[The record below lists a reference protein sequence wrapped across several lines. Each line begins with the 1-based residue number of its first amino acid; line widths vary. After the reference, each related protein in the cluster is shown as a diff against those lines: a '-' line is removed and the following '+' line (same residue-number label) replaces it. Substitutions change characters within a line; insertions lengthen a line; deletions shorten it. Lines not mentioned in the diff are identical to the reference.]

1 MIVLFERSEQVVDV
15 EILERHLDFSFLH
28 LLAIDISEILIEGVE
43 ARRDAM
49 VGTDALNIGIH
60 SRTQLTR
67 FRLGQ
72 WFIGTLPQRKQQ
84 RADTFSLF
92 HVKDIIIGV
101 EGIEGNGTF
110 IGISEVNA
118 IRSLGL
124 SVDKLAESLVAI
136 TCVHEQ
142 NMRALFVVLT
152 HHVVGE
158 EGFSTARW
166 S

>member
-1 MIVLFERSEQVVDV
+1 MFERSEQVVDV

-28 LLAIDISEILIEGVE
+28 LLAIDISEIFIEGVE

-49 VGTDALNIGIH
+49 VGTDALNVSIH

-72 WFIGTLPQRKQQ
+72 RFIGTLPQRKQQ

-92 HVKDIIIGV
+92 HIKDIVIGV

-110 IGISEVNA
+110 IGVSEVDP

-124 SVDKLAESLVAI
+124 SVNEFAESLVTI
-136 TCVHEQ
+136 TRIHQEY
-142 NMRALFVVLT
+142 MRSLFVVLT
-152 HHVVGE
+152 YHVVGE

-166 S
+166 T

>member
-1 MIVLFERSEQVVDV
+1 MFKRSEQVVDV

-28 LLAIDISEILIEGVE
+28 LLAIDISEIFIEGVE

-49 VGTDALNIGIH
+49 VGTDAFNVSIH

-72 WFIGTLPQRKQQ
+72 RFVGTLPQRKQQ
-84 RADTFSLF
+84 RADTLALF
-92 HVKDIIIGV
+92 HIKDIVIGV

-110 IGISEVNA
+110 IGVSEVDP

-124 SVDKLAESLVAI
+124 AVNEFAKPLI
-136 TCVHEQ
+136 TIARIHQ
-142 NMRALFVVLT
+142 KYMRSLFVVLT
-152 HHVVGE
+152 YHVVGE
-158 EGFSTARW
+158 ERFSTARW
-166 S
+166 T

>member
-1 MIVLFERSEQVVDV
+1 MFERSEQVVDV

-28 LLAIDISEILIEGVE
+28 LLAIDISEVFIEGVE

-49 VGTDALNIGIH
+49 VGTDTFNVSIH
-60 SRTQLTR
+60 SRPQLTR

-72 WFIGTLPQRKQQ
+72 RFIGTLPQRKQQ

-92 HVKDIIIGV
+92 NIKDIVIGV
-101 EGIEGNGTF
+101 EGIEGNGAF
-110 IGISEVNA
+110 IGVSEVDA
-118 IRSLGL
+118 IRSLGI
-124 SVDKLAESLVAI
+124 SVNEFAEPLI
-136 TCVHEQ
+136 TIARIHQEHV
-142 NMRALFVVLT
+142 RPLFVVLT

-166 S
+166 T

>member
-1 MIVLFERSEQVVDV
+1 MFERSEQVVDV

-28 LLAIDISEILIEGVE
+28 LLAIDISEVFIEGIE
-43 ARRDAM
+43 ARRYTM
-49 VGTDALNIGIH
+49 VCTDAFNVSIH

-72 WFIGTLPQRKQQ
+72 RFIGTLPQRKQQ

-92 HVKDIIIGV
+92 HIKDIVIGV

-110 IGISEVNA
+110 IGVSEVDA

-124 SVDKLAESLVAI
+124 SVNEFAEPLI
-136 TCVHEQ
+136 TIARIHQEHV
-142 NMRALFVVLT
+142 RPLFVVLT

-166 S
+166 T

>member
-1 MIVLFERSEQVVDV
+1 
-15 EILERHLDFSFLH
+15 
-28 LLAIDISEILIEGVE
+28 
-43 ARRDAM
+43 M
-49 VGTDALNIGIH
+49 VGTDAFNVSIH

-72 WFIGTLPQRKQQ
+72 RFIGTLPQRKQQ

-92 HVKDIIIGV
+92 HIKDIVIGV

-110 IGISEVNA
+110 IGVSEVDA

-124 SVDKLAESLVAI
+124 SVNEFAEPLI
-136 TCVHEQ
+136 TIARIHQEHV
-142 NMRALFVVLT
+142 RPLFVVLT

-166 S
+166 P

>member
-1 MIVLFERSEQVVDV
+1 MFERSEQVVDV

-28 LLAIDISEILIEGVE
+28 LLAIDISEVFIEGVE

-49 VGTDALNIGIH
+49 VGTDAFNVSIH

-72 WFIGTLPQRKQQ
+72 RFIGTLPQRKQQ

-92 HVKDIIIGV
+92 HIKNIIIGV

-110 IGISEVNA
+110 IGVSEVDP

-124 SVDKLAESLVAI
+124 AVNEFAKSLI
-136 TCVHEQ
+136 TIARIHEQ
-142 NMRALFVVLT
+142 NMRSLFVVLT

-166 S
+166 T

>member
-1 MIVLFERSEQVVDV
+1 MFERSEQVVDI

-28 LLAIDISEILIEGVE
+28 LLAIDISEVFIEGIE
-43 ARRDAM
+43 ARRYTM
-49 VGTDALNIGIH
+49 VCTDAFNVSIH

-72 WFIGTLPQRKQQ
+72 RFIGTLPQRKQQ

-92 HVKDIIIGV
+92 HIKDIIIGV
-101 EGIEGNGTF
+101 EGIEGNGAF
-110 IGISEVNA
+110 IGVSEVDA

-124 SVDKLAESLVAI
+124 SVNEFAEPLI
-136 TCVHEQ
+136 TIARIHQEHV
-142 NMRALFVVLT
+142 RPLFVVLT

-166 S
+166 T

>member
-1 MIVLFERSEQVVDV
+1 MFERSKQVVDV
-15 EILERHLDFSFLH
+15 EILERHLDFPFLH
-28 LLAIDISEILIEGVE
+28 LLAIDISEIFIEGIE

-49 VGTDALNIGIH
+49 VSTNALNIGIH

-72 WFIGTLPQRKQQ
+72 RFVGTLPQRKQQ
-84 RADTFSLF
+84 CADTFSLF
-92 HVKDIIIGV
+92 HIKDIIIGV

-110 IGISEVNA
+110 ISVSEVDP

-124 SVDKLAESLVAI
+124 SVNEFAESLI
-136 TCVHEQ
+136 TIARIHEQ
-142 NMRALFVVLT
+142 NMRSLFVVLT

-158 EGFSTARW
+158 EGFSTTRRT
-166 S
+166 

>member
-1 MIVLFERSEQVVDV
+1 MFERSEQVVDV

-28 LLAIDISEILIEGVE
+28 LLAIDISEVFIEGVE
-43 ARRDAM
+43 ARRYTM
-49 VGTDALNIGIH
+49 VCTDAFNVSIH

-72 WFIGTLPQRKQQ
+72 RFIGTLPQRKQQ

-92 HVKDIIIGV
+92 HIKDIVIGV

-110 IGISEVNA
+110 IGVSEVDP

-124 SVDKLAESLVAI
+124 AVNEFAKSLI
-136 TCVHEQ
+136 TIARIHEQ
-142 NMRALFVVLT
+142 NMRSLFVVLT

-166 S
+166 T

>member
-1 MIVLFERSEQVVDV
+1 MFERSEQVVDV

-28 LLAIDISEILIEGVE
+28 LLAIDISEVLIEGVE

-49 VGTDALNIGIH
+49 VGTDALNVSIH

-72 WFIGTLPQRKQQ
+72 RFIGTLPQRKQQ

-92 HVKDIIIGV
+92 HIKDIIIGV

-110 IGISEVNA
+110 IGVSEVDP

-124 SVDKLAESLVAI
+124 AVNEFAKSLI
-136 TCVHEQ
+136 TIARIHEQ
-142 NMRALFVVLT
+142 NMRSLFVVLT
-152 HHVVGE
+152 YHVVGE

-166 S
+166 T

>member
-1 MIVLFERSEQVVDV
+1 MFERSEQVVDV

-28 LLAIDISEILIEGVE
+28 LLAIDISEVFIEGVE

-49 VGTDALNIGIH
+49 VGTDAFNVSIH

-72 WFIGTLPQRKQQ
+72 RFIGTLPQRKQQ

-92 HVKDIIIGV
+92 HIKDIIIGV
-101 EGIEGNGTF
+101 EGIEGNGAF
-110 IGISEVNA
+110 IGVSEVDA

-124 SVDKLAESLVAI
+124 SVNEFAKSLI
-136 TCVHEQ
+136 TIARIHEQ
-142 NMRALFVVLT
+142 NMRSLFVVLT

-166 S
+166 T